1 MKEEYAYKKQKH
13 ELGQSSE
20 NVLIKANN
28 PGGALLKW
36 AVSRVEGRLWKSQQ
50 QKQIPCFLC

>member
-1 MKEEYAYKKQKH
+1 MKRKQENINREMKEEYAYKKQKH

-28 PGGALLKW
+28 PGGALLK
-36 AVSRVEGRLWKSQQ
+36 
-50 QKQIPCFLC
+50 